1 MQLEP
6 DFDLLMFAAKSF
18 PFFSLNTVSYNR
30 NAPIKNLIDQQFH
43 LNIVILHFLY

>member
-30 NAPIKNLIDQQFH
+30 NAPIKNLSFTWT
-43 LNIVILHFLY
+43 LLYCIFYTR